1 MEIFLMKNIFLIS
14 LIALSLN
21 GCAELTAINNKVGEF
36 AGQLNKTLGIGSI
49 QSFDDEATS
58 KRDIDTL
65 YVRLKREFNFP
76 TKDEYLGRAY
86 GDVRKWKTHQMEQD
100 GIVHETNPGVYY
112 RMARTLGEKNQY
124 YLDISLE
131 KDGRNSKVYWK
142 VRGTPEL
149 AAEIKQDIL
158 KTIK

>member
-1 MEIFLMKNIFLIS
+1 MKKLLFIS
-14 LIALSLN
+14 LTALALS

-36 AGQLNKTLGIGSI
+36 AGQLNKSLGVGSI

-65 YVRLKREFNFP
+65 YVRSKREFGFP

-86 GDVRKWKTHQMEQD
+86 GDVRKWKTHQMEED
-100 GIVHETNPGVYY
+100 GIIHETNPGVYY
-112 RMARTLGEKNQY
+112 RMAQAFGNKNQY

-131 KDGRNSKVYWK
+131 KDGRNSKVFWK
-142 VRGTPEL
+142 VRGTPEV
-149 AAEIKQDIL
+149 AENVKKDIL
-158 KTIK
+158 KAIR

>member
-1 MEIFLMKNIFLIS
+1 MRYIKQSLFLVSTLLIS
-14 LIALSLN
+14 
-21 GCAELTAINNKVGEF
+21 GCAELSAINDKVGEF
-36 AGQLNKTLGIGSI
+36 AGELNKTLGISTI
-49 QSFDDEATS
+49 QSTEDEAVS

-86 GDVRKWKTHQMEQD
+86 GDIRRWKIQQMEED
-100 GIVHETNPGVYY
+100 GIIHETNPGVYY
-112 RMARTLGEKNQY
+112 RMAQAFGNKNQY

-142 VRGTPEL
+142 VRGTQDVASEV
-149 AAEIKQDIL
+149 KKDIL
-158 KTIK
+158 KAIK

>member
-1 MEIFLMKNIFLIS
+1 MKKLFLVS
-14 LIALSLN
+14 LVALSVS

-36 AGQLNKTLGIGSI
+36 AGQLNKTLGVNSI
-49 QSFDDEATS
+49 QSFDDEASS

-65 YVRLKREFNFP
+65 YVRLKREFGFS

-100 GIVHETNPGVYY
+100 GVIHEANPGVYY
-112 RMARTLGEKNQY
+112 RMARSMGDKNQY

-142 VRGTPEL
+142 FRGTPEL
-149 AAEIKQDIL
+149 ASEIKQDIL
-158 KTIK
+158 KAIK